1 MILASQQL
9 NNTYVY
15 IQGIPSQTGKS
26 NLALREG
33 RQDIFDI
40 LWQFSS
46 RKHMPILIS
55 KLIFIKK
62 KWEIFKN
69 CILCML

>member
-1 MILASQQL
+1 MYENKIFNLHGISSQ
-9 NNTYVY
+9 
-15 IQGIPSQTGKS
+15 IGKS
-26 NLALREG
+26 DLALREG
-33 RQDIFDI
+33 RQDISDI
-40 LWQFSS
+40 LWQFFS

-62 KWEIFKN
+62 KWEILEN

>member
-9 NNTYVY
+9 NNTHVY
-15 IQGIPSQTGKS
+15 IQSIPSQTRKS

-33 RQDIFDI
+33 RQDISDI
-40 LWQFSS
+40 LLQFYF

-55 KLIFIKK
+55 KLIYIEK
-62 KWEIFKN
+62 KWKF
-69 CILCML
+69 